1 MAPILLVETRADG
14 DEEEAELEDLSG
26 KVKSNLNYYHILGW
40 NITVMESAVQYWTV
54 VEIY

>member
-40 NITVMESAVQYWTV
+40 NMTVMESAVQYWTV

>member
-26 KVKSNLNYYHILGW
+26 KVKSNLNYYHILG
-40 NITVMESAVQYWTV
+40 
-54 VEIY
+54 

>member
-26 KVKSNLNYYHILGW
+26 KVKMNAYKWVGYDSYG
-40 NITVMESAVQYWTV
+40 ECSAVLDYC
-54 VEIY
+54 

>member
-26 KVKSNLNYYHILGW
+26 KVKSNPNYYHILRW
-40 NITVMESAVQYWTV
+40 NMTVMESAVQYWTV

>member
-26 KVKSNLNYYHILGW
+26 KVKSNLNCYHILGW
-40 NITVMESAVQYWTV
+40 NMTVMESAVLDYC
-54 VEIY
+54 